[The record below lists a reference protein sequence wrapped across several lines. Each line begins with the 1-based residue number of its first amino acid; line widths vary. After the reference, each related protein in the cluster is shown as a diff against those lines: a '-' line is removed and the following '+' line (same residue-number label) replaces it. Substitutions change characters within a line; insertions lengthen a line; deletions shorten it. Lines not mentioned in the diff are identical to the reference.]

1 MTTTV
6 ATQLALEGP
15 STHSEPMAHESTSG
29 SQAAPIAEAL
39 VKGGLRVLEVT
50 LRTASALDVIR
61 EMKQVPGAIVGA
73 GTVLNEHA
81 LEDALAAGSEFI
93 VSPGL
98 TDSLAQAAIAAK
110 VPFLPGIATSS
121 DIMRGLDLGLDRF
134 KFFPA
139 EANGGIPA
147 LKAIA
152 APFAMARFCPTGGV
166 TQQSAPDWLGLDPVL
181 CVGGSWLVQKG
192 APDLAA
198 IEAAA
203 RAAAG
208 LGR

>member
-1 MTTTV
+1 MRTAPV
-6 ATQLALEGP
+6 IPVLVIDEVRY
-15 STHSEPMAHESTSG
+15 
-29 SQAAPIAEAL
+29 AASIAEAL

-50 LRTASALDVIR
+50 LRTADAVEVIR
-61 EMKQVPGAIVGA
+61 EMKQVEGAIVGA

-81 LEDALAAGSEFI
+81 LADSLEAGSEFI

-98 TDSLAQAAIAAK
+98 TDSLAKATIAAE
-110 VPFLPGIATSS
+110 VPYLPGIATSS

-152 APFAMARFCPTGGV
+152 APFGMARFCPTGGI
-166 TQQSAPDWLGLDPVL
+166 TAATAADWLALEPVL
-181 CVGGSWLVQKG
+181 CCGGSWLVPKG
-192 APDLAA
+192 VPDLAA

-203 RAAAG
+203 RAAAA
-208 LGR
+208 LGQ